1 MKRNIT
7 KSTLLVASLFFAIG
21 CGDSSS
27 GNGKGQ
33 GNGQTTEQTN
43 ESNSTTG
50 LPTDI
55 ETALNSKKSTLS
67 EALANTISYM
77 GNEERLAYDV
87 YNKLYDEWGSKQFT
101 NIATKSEYKHI
112 TTVQR
117 LVQKYKMSD
126 DISFTN
132 IDLPALGYMNTS
144 IEDMK
149 AGTYDI
155 AKIQNLYDDLIAK
168 GSISEV
174 EALKVGCM
182 VEVTDI
188 DDLDKYLKMAQ
199 DSNASDVEVVFN
211 YLRDGS
217 YNHYWAFNKG
227 LTKKGIT
234 DGCCT
239 LGTVDGVNYCHP
251 EYPQKEK

>member
-1 MKRNIT
+1 MKLNLT
-7 KSTLLVASLFFAIG
+7 KTTLLVASLFVTIG
-21 CGDSSS
+21 CNSNSS
-27 GNGKGQ
+27 GKGNGNGQ
-33 GNGQTTEQTN
+33 GNEEN
-43 ESNSTTG
+43 CTG
-50 LPTDI
+50 LPSSV
-55 ETALNSKKSTLS
+55 ESALNSEKSILS
-67 EALANTISYM
+67 EELANTISYM

-87 YNKLYDEWGSKQFT
+87 YNRLYSEWGTKQFT

-112 TTVQR
+112 TAVQE

-126 DISFTN
+126 DTNFTN
-132 IDLPALGYMNTS
+132 IDLPALGYMNTP
-144 IEDMK
+144 IEEMK

-155 AKIQNLYDDLIAK
+155 AKIQNLYDDLVAK

-188 DDLDKYLKMAQ
+188 DDLDKYLKIAEE
-199 DSNASDVEVVFN
+199 SNATDVKEVFTF
-211 YLRDGS
+211 LRDGS
-217 YNHYWAFNKG
+217 YNHYWAFDKG
-227 LTKKGIT
+227 LTKKGVT
-234 DGCCT
+234 DGCCS